1 VRSNAGP
8 DGILGVAA
16 QEADRSPYANANLQ
30 SRDVPYTGI
39 EMPRF
44 VISNDIGIV
53 NIVIIRTRWR
63 KPRQEARFCSLWRLR
78 QFW

>member
-1 VRSNAGP
+1 MRSNAGP

-16 QEADRSPYANANLQ
+16 QEADRSPYANANLK

-53 NIVIIRTRWR
+53 NIVIIRTRGVNPSR
-63 KPRQEARFCSLWRLR
+63 RLGFVVSR
-78 QFW
+78 G

>member
-1 VRSNAGP
+1 MRSNAGP

-53 NIVIIRTRWR
+53 NIAIIRTRGVNPGR
-63 KPRQEARFCSLWRLR
+63 RLVFVVSR
-78 QFW
+78 G